1 MNTICRIM
9 HTETSAQLAVPVGRG
24 TALNPPNR
32 FQQLQ
37 VERDPDWEPDDS
49 PDPRTQFFFDASES
63 ILARNDSPDIPFRY
77 GLNSYRGC
85 EHGCAYCYARPY
97 HEYLGWGSG
106 IDFETKIMVKLRAPE
121 LLRKE
126 LSSPK
131 WEPQPIGM
139 SGVTDCYQPAERH
152 FKLTRQCLQV
162 FAEFRNPVGIVT
174 KNHLVTRDVDLLA
187 ELARYHCVAVFLTIT
202 TLDTELSGKLEPR
215 GSRPQHRL
223 RAIRTL
229 ADAGVPVGVMV
240 APVIPGLT
248 EHELPSILQ
257 AAADAGAKNAG
268 YVVLRL
274 PHAVKEIF
282 TDWLDRQEPLK
293 KERVLSR
300 VRELRGGK
308 LNVSEWATR
317 MKGEGIFA
325 EQVHDMFKVA
335 ARRAGLNE
343 ARTELSTGNFRRP
356 GGEQLDL
363 GL

>member
-1 MNTICRIM
+1 
-9 HTETSAQLAVPVGRG
+9 
-24 TALNPPNR
+24 
-32 FQQLQ
+32 
-37 VERDPDWEPDDS
+37 
-49 PDPRTQFFFDASES
+49 
-63 ILARNDSPDIPFRY
+63 
-77 GLNSYRGC
+77 
-85 EHGCAYCYARPY
+85 
-97 HEYLGWGSG
+97 
-106 IDFETKIMVKLRAPE
+106 
-121 LLRKE
+121 
-126 LSSPK
+126 
-131 WEPQPIGM
+131 
-139 SGVTDCYQPAERH
+139 
-152 FKLTRQCLQV
+152 
-162 FAEFRNPVGIVT
+162 
-174 KNHLVTRDVDLLA
+174 
-187 ELARYHCVAVFLTIT
+187 
-202 TLDTELSGKLEPR
+202 
-215 GSRPQHRL
+215 
-223 RAIRTL
+223 
-229 ADAGVPVGVMV
+229 VPVGVMV

-343 ARTELSTGNFRRP
+343 TRTELSTGNFRRP